1 MGAWRQFY
9 ASESKPSTGLSMPK
23 VGDRI
28 EVWWTGDERWLTA
41 VVSAIEV
48 EGSSCVTVTYEVDGE
63 EACHDL
69 RESMLVV
76 TESFAASAHD

>member
-1 MGAWRQFY
+1 
-9 ASESKPSTGLSMPK
+9 MPK

-63 EACHDL
+63 EAATIC
-69 RESMLVV
+69 ESIP
-76 TESFAASAHD
+76 SAC